1 MKGAFLFLIGIIYL
15 NNALKQY
22 IIKYSLIIIKEYIY
36 KTNEVNIDFLYVV
49 IQ

>member
-22 IIKYSLIIIKEYIY
+22 LIKYSLILIEARA
-36 KTNEVNIDFLYVV
+36 LYLF
-49 IQ
+49 

>member
-22 IIKYSLIIIKEYIY
+22 IINYSLILIEARAL
-36 KTNEVNIDFLYVV
+36 FLF
-49 IQ
+49 